1 MQIYNTLTREK
12 ERFKPLRFPEVKLYQ
27 CGPTVYNNAH
37 IWNLKTSV
45 IEDIVART
53 LDFLGYKVT
62 VTMNLTDIDDKTI
75 RDSQKAWESLKDF
88 TEKYTKIF
96 LSDIEKLGCQK
107 PHHITAISTLI
118 PEMIRM
124 IQTLLHKGFAYIA
137 EDGSIYYSIEKFK
150 NYGKLAHLDI
160 SGMKT
165 SVRINNDEYAKDQ
178 AADFALWKAWGE
190 SDGENFWEAEFE
202 ISALTPTLS
211 QGERGQ
217 ATEKIIIKWRP
228 GWHIECSACA
238 MKHFGPQIDIHMGG
252 EDLIFP
258 HHQNEIAQSE
268 ACTGK
273 TFSKYWIH
281 SAHLLVWGKKMSKS
295 LGNFYTLRDIESLSQ
310 FSPKGRDEATV
321 KSELYRA
328 LRLSFFAGKYREQI
342 DFSFEKLEQNI
353 KTIQNI
359 DKELRKL
366 FLYESEYEGVRN
378 EFREYMQDIMA
389 RYIEA
394 LEDDFAM
401 SEALAVFYEF
411 QKYMAWEIA
420 SEELSD
426 SEQRSALD
434 MYRSFNQVFQ
444 ILDFDALVWL
454 DEDIPEEIIALA
466 TERQEAKD
474 DKNYTRADEIRDELA
489 KLWYVV
495 KDTKEGSVVERV

>member
-27 CGPTVYNNAH
+27 CGPTVYNSAH

-53 LDFLGYKVT
+53 LEFLGYRVS

-88 TEKYTKIF
+88 TEKYTQIF
-96 LSDIEKLGCQK
+96 LSDIEKLGCEK
-107 PHHITAISTLI
+107 PHNITAISTLI

-124 IQTLLHKGFAYIA
+124 IQTLLNKGFAYIA
-137 EDGSIYYSIEKFK
+137 DDGSIYYSIEKFQ

-178 AADFALWKAWGE
+178 AADFALWKAWDK
-190 SDGENFWEAEFE
+190 SDGENVWEAEFQIWE
-202 ISALTPTLS
+202 ET
-211 QGERGQ
+211 
-217 ATEKIIIKWRP
+217 KIIKWRP

-238 MKHFGPQIDIHMGG
+238 MKHFGPQIDIHMWG

-258 HHQNEIAQSE
+258 HHQNEIAQTE

-295 LGNFYTLRDIESLSQ
+295 LGNFYTLRDIEEKYSGDNQ
-310 FSPKGRDEATV
+310 ENGV
-321 KSELYRA
+321 LYRA

-342 DFSFEKLEQNI
+342 DFSFDKLEQNI

-366 FLYESEYEGVRN
+366 YLYESEYEWVRN
-378 EFREYMQDIMA
+378 EFREYLQEIMA
-389 RYIEA
+389 RFITA

-411 QKYMAWEIA
+411 QKYMSSDIA
-420 SEELSD
+420 SGQLSD

-434 MYRSFNQVFQ
+434 MYRSFNQVFA
-444 ILDFDALVWL
+444 ILDFDALADL

-466 TERQEAKD
+466 TQRQEEKD
-474 DKNYTRADEIRDELA
+474 DKNYARADEIRDELA
-489 KLWYVV
+489 KLGYVV

>member
-1 MQIYNTLTREK
+1 
-12 ERFKPLRFPEVKLYQ
+12 
-27 CGPTVYNNAH
+27 
-37 IWNLKTSV
+37 
-45 IEDIVART
+45 
-53 LDFLGYKVT
+53 
-62 VTMNLTDIDDKTI
+62 
-75 RDSQKAWESLKDF
+75 
-88 TEKYTKIF
+88 
-96 LSDIEKLGCQK
+96 
-107 PHHITAISTLI
+107 
-118 PEMIRM
+118 MIRM
-124 IQTLLHKGFAYIA
+124 IQTLLNKWFAYIA
-137 EDGSIYYSIEKFK
+137 DDGSIYYSIEKFQ
-150 NYGKLAHLDI
+150 NYGKLANLDI

-178 AADFALWKAWGE
+178 AADFALWKAWDK
-190 SDGENFWEAEFE
+190 SDGENVWEAEFQIWE
-202 ISALTPTLS
+202 ET
-211 QGERGQ
+211 
-217 ATEKIIIKWRP
+217 KIIKWRP

-238 MKHFGPQIDIHMGG
+238 MKHFGPQIDIHMWG

-258 HHQNEIAQSE
+258 HHQNEIAQTE

-295 LGNFYTLRDIESLSQ
+295 LGNFYTLRDIEEKYSGDNQ
-310 FSPKGRDEATV
+310 ENGV
-321 KSELYRA
+321 LYRA

-342 DFSFEKLEQNI
+342 DFSFDKLEQNI

-366 FLYESEYEGVRN
+366 YLYESEYEWVRN
-378 EFREYMQDIMA
+378 EFREYLQEIMA
-389 RYIEA
+389 RFITA

-411 QKYMAWEIA
+411 QKYMSSDIA
-420 SEELSD
+420 SGELSD

-444 ILDFDALVWL
+444 ILDFDALAGL

-466 TERQEAKD
+466 TARQEAKD

-489 KLWYVV
+489 KLGYAV